1 MKFMSRDFIK
11 NNCRFLR
18 FVDLLPP
25 AIQLSFTPESSRQR
39 NALKL
44 NVRSGLFSFR
54 TDRYDP
60 LIHHT
65 VVYRRRSD
73 SVKSGHFWRTN
84 QWLYPLEIIGKVS
97 GFLFLQYLYIY
108 QYVTLARCQ
117 CYVDIGTDCCVSIT
131 LLQVRI
137 AVVHN
142 SNTRGVSLKV
152 NAELCWKY
160 PLQQTQP

>member
-1 MKFMSRDFIK
+1 MIVPIRDH
-11 NNCRFLR
+11 
-18 FVDLLPP
+18 
-25 AIQLSFTPESSRQR
+25 RQ
-39 NALKL
+39 
-44 NVRSGLFSFR
+44 SFR
-54 TDRYDP
+54 
-60 LIHHT
+60 I
-65 VVYRRRSD
+65 
-73 SVKSGHFWRTN
+73 SVSSVFN
-84 QWLYPLEIIGKVS
+84 
-97 GFLFLQYLYIY
+97 IY